1 MSAFVEEIAGW
12 LRGLLTPVIAVIAT
26 YIAYQQYKNNKLK
39 LKFDL
44 YEKRF
49 RVYQALVDFIS
60 FVISFPEI
68 KVEEVRKL
76 DSARA
81 ESHFLFGEDIPQ
93 YLLSVRDKAAQ
104 LTTLNSQVN
113 ELASSD
119 RNPERTKLVNQK
131 LEVIEWF
138 HQQLEESRK
147 KFGKYLSF
155 PS

>member
-1 MSAFVEEIAGW
+1 
-12 LRGLLTPVIAVIAT
+12 
-26 YIAYQQYKNNKLK
+26 LK